1 MEKALQHKD
10 IIIEMVNDKIMDI
23 YNDADSE
30 VLDSEELDELCKCV
44 STLSKLAKM
53 RYMEHC
59 ARLGF
64 AGSTMKHVD
73 KTIVTTM

>member
-23 YNDADSE
+23 YNDVDGE
-30 VLDSEELDELCKCV
+30 VLDSEELAELYECV
-44 STLSKLAKM
+44 NTLSKLAKV

-64 AGSTMKHVD
+64 AGAAMKQVD
-73 KTIVTTM
+73 KTIAAAM